1 MEHVGANM
9 GIQIPLLVI
18 DGEHLGH
25 VCMVPE
31 PVGSTHLR
39 FDDARVIRKICMRLL
54 NVVWSPR

>member
-18 DGEHLGH
+18 DRR
-25 VCMVPE
+25 VVSAMTPE

-39 FDDARVIRKICMRLL
+39 FDDARVIGNRYTWLP
-54 NVVWSPR
+54 NVVREGNMP

>member
-9 GIQIPLLVI
+9 GIQILLLVI
-18 DGEHLGH
+18 DRRRLGH

-39 FDDARVIRKICMRLL
+39 FDDARVIKEVCMWLP
-54 NVVWSPR
+54 NVVRSPE

>member
-9 GIQIPLLVI
+9 GIQIPVLVI
-18 DGEHLGH
+18 DRRTLGH

-39 FDDARVIRKICMRLL
+39 FDDARVIGKVCTWLP
-54 NVVWSPR
+54 NVVRSPG